1 MLLGSSVS
9 GELQNIILT
18 ENTVAIRVY
27 DVYGMFTED
36 SVRVGVRKPLFKYII
51 VYFLKYIKFKVKFAL
66 NPAKLI
72 PLIASSYLLF

>member
-36 SVRVGVRKPLFKYII
+36 SVRVGVRKPLFKYFI
-51 VYFLKYIKFKVKFAL
+51 VYFLKYIKFKITCAL

-72 PLIASSYLLF
+72 PLVASLYLLF

>member
-18 ENTVAIRVY
+18 ENIVAIRVY

-36 SVRVGVRKPLFKYII
+36 SVRVGVRKPLLKYFIM
-51 VYFLKYIKFKVKFAL
+51 YFLKYIKFKVKCAL
-66 NPAKLI
+66 NPVKLI
-72 PLIASSYLLF
+72 PLIASLYLLF

>member
-36 SVRVGVRKPLFKYII
+36 SVRVGVRKPLFKYFI

-72 PLIASSYLLF
+72 PLTASLYLLF

>member
-36 SVRVGVRKPLFKYII
+36 SVRVGVRKTFFKYFI

-72 PLIASSYLLF
+72 PFIASLYLLF